1 VLAIM
6 WGVIGLRDALWL
18 IVYPLAMAG
27 LFVGRR
33 FGDRVQGLLSLALGF
48 VLVVASAWDLA
59 VDSWPWDWLSLATG
73 AFAIVVASILL
84 RRPRGRPPASGA

>member
-1 VLAIM
+1 MSSLR
-6 WGVIGLRDALWL
+6 GLRDVLWL

-33 FGDRVQGLLSLALGF
+33 FGDRVQALLSLALGS
-48 VLVVASAWDLA
+48 VLVVVSAWDLA
-59 VDSWPWDWLSLATG
+59 VNPWPWDWLSLATG